1 MEFIDLRSDTFTQP
15 TVEMRKAMA
24 EAECG
29 DDVWDEDI
37 TVKHLEGL
45 AAEKTGKDSAIFTAS
60 GTMSNLIAILTWCD
74 RGTEIVV
81 GDQAHIFWNE
91 GGGVSA
97 LGGVSVRTVPNTPR
111 GGMDPLDVEEA
122 IRRQNITSM
131 IGLENTHNRGS
142 GGVLTMDETESI
154 AKIGRAKG
162 IPIHLD
168 GARIFN
174 ASVALNVPVKDLCS
188 PVDSVSFCLSKGLS
202 APIGSLL
209 CGSKEFVDDAR
220 KWRKMVGG
228 GMRQVGVIASAGL
241 VALDTM
247 VERLAEDH
255 ANANSLAQGLSG
267 VTGINLN
274 TDLIESNIV
283 IFEWMLG
290 PTLEFIERLSQKGL
304 KASYVGGQ
312 KIRMVTHVG
321 ISTEDIDRAIRIVRE
336 TANMPL

>member
-1 MEFIDLRSDTFTQP
+1 
-15 TVEMRKAMA
+15 
-24 EAECG
+24 
-29 DDVWDEDI
+29 
-37 TVKHLEGL
+37 
-45 AAEKTGKDSAIFTAS
+45 
-60 GTMSNLIAILTWCD
+60 MSNLIAILTWLD
-74 RGTEIVV
+74 RGTEIVF

-174 ASVALNVPVKDLCS
+174 ASVALDVPVKDLCS

-209 CGSKEFVDDAR
+209 CGSEEFFA
-220 KWRKMVGG
+220 
-228 GMRQVGVIASAGL
+228 
-241 VALDTM
+241 
-247 VERLAEDH
+247 
-255 ANANSLAQGLSG
+255 
-267 VTGINLN
+267 
-274 TDLIESNIV
+274 
-283 IFEWMLG
+283 
-290 PTLEFIERLSQKGL
+290 
-304 KASYVGGQ
+304 
-312 KIRMVTHVG
+312 
-321 ISTEDIDRAIRIVRE
+321 IS
-336 TANMPL
+336 